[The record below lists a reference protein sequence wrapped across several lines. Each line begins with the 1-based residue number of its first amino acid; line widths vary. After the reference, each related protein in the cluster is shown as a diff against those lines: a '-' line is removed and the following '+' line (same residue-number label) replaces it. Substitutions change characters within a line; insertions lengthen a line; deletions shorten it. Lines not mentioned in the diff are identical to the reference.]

1 MAKEKQKEP
10 KMILE
15 REYIVPLRRGWLKVA
30 EFKRANRAVKELK
43 KFLVKHMKIYD
54 RDLRKV
60 KIDNVLNNELRFRG
74 MRKPPAKIRVLAKKF
89 DDGIVKAYLV
99 DIPEHIKYARL
110 REAKIKKEVEKKVEK
125 IEEKKEEQKTE
136 ENKDTEIKKE
146 DEESSLKKT
155 SEKKESG
162 EAKEKEEASK
172 EASMKIS
179 EDEAKQQKHVS
190 KERDMQ
196 AKQNIGGKRSQR
208 GR

>member
-10 KMILE
+10 KIILE
-15 REYIVPLRRGWLKVA
+15 REYIVPLRIGWLKVA

-89 DDGIVKAYLV
+89 DDGIVKVYLV

-110 REAKIKKEVEKKVEK
+110 REAKIKKEVEKNVEK
-125 IEEKKEEQKTE
+125 IEENKEEVKET
-136 ENKDTEIKKE
+136 KDTEVKDNEKIE
-146 DEESSLKKT
+146 D
-155 SEKKESG
+155 
-162 EAKEKEEASK
+162 AKEMEETSK

-179 EDEAKQQKHVS
+179 EDEAKQQKHVA